1 MDKAVGRSKRN
12 CGIFFFLIANVKSAK
27 NIVGALSSRI
37 KVSVKIELLKNVF
50 MPP

>member
-12 CGIFFFLIANVKSAK
+12 CGIFFLIANVKSAK